1 MNYSLL
7 LSKVRCAS
15 LLTATSRRD
24 LTQASSLERQKRVAW
39 TALTAAAAKA
49 AALLVMLITV
59 PLTLNYLGPE
69 RYGLWM
75 AITGIVAWV
84 GFADLGVGN
93 GILNATARAYGKD
106 DYVAIRKTMSNG
118 LAILGVLGLT
128 IAIIVV
134 VSKPLVPWAAFFN
147 VKTELAAREAGG
159 AVVVLVLC
167 LAIAMPLIAVQQVQL
182 GVQQGFVSN
191 TWQLFGSLVALGG
204 VTLAIQLHAGL
215 PWIVLAISGAPVF
228 ALLLNALYFSSRSGQ
243 ALYPIAMCPT
253 LADLDKQKM
262 SSLIKTGSLFFILQ
276 IASVV
281 GYQSDN
287 FIIARILGPEA
298 VTEYAVAMKLFSLPP
313 LLIGMFLTPLWPAY
327 GEAAAR
333 GDMAW
338 VRKAFKISVIAS
350 AAVSVPVTLG
360 LIVFADP
367 LIVMWIGPSVSP
379 SSDLVVGM
387 GVWSV
392 MAVFGGCFAVLLNA
406 LHAVK
411 FQVVTAVLMAV
422 ANVGLSIYL
431 VSMIGTVGAILGS
444 ILATALFITF
454 PYIFYIARILKSTR

>member
-1 MNYSLL
+1 M
-7 LSKVRCAS
+7 
-15 LLTATSRRD
+15 
-24 LTQASSLERQKRVAW
+24 
-39 TALTAAAAKA
+39 
-49 AALLVMLITV
+49 
-59 PLTLNYLGPE
+59 
-69 RYGLWM
+69 
-75 AITGIVAWV
+75 
-84 GFADLGVGN
+84 
-93 GILNATARAYGKD
+93 
-106 DYVAIRKTMSNG
+106 
-118 LAILGVLGLT
+118 
-128 IAIIVV
+128 
-134 VSKPLVPWAAFFN
+134 
-147 VKTELAAREAGG
+147 
-159 AVVVLVLC
+159 VVLVLC